1 MHPFRFGVQMS
12 EATSG
17 AEWAEKARRIE
28 GNGFSTLFMPDH
40 FDDTMLAPMPAIA
53 MAAAATQTLRVGT
66 LVLGNDY
73 KHPAVVAK
81 EAATIDLLS
90 DGRLEL
96 GIGAGWMIADYEEI
110 GWEYDRPGVR
120 IERLEEAVVVIK
132 GAWAPG
138 AFSFAGE
145 HYTITDYDA
154 TPEPAQKPH
163 PPLLI
168 GGGGKRV
175 LSLAAREADIVGVNP
190 NLAAG
195 AATPEVAKTALAKET
210 ADKIGW
216 IKEAAGDRFD
226 DIELQVR
233 YFVAAVTDDRVG
245 FAEMIAGPVGISA
258 EDALASGLAL
268 VGTEDEIVETCL
280 QRREEY
286 GFTYIVVGEGEIDS
300 FAPIVERLAG
310 Q

>member
-168 GGGGKRV
+168 GGGG
-175 LSLAAREADIVGVNP
+175 
-190 NLAAG
+190 
-195 AATPEVAKTALAKET
+195 
-210 ADKIGW
+210 
-216 IKEAAGDRFD
+216 
-226 DIELQVR
+226 
-233 YFVAAVTDDRVG
+233 
-245 FAEMIAGPVGISA
+245 SA
-258 EDALASGLAL
+258 CCRS
-268 VGTEDEIVETCL
+268 
-280 QRREEY
+280 RRERPTSSASTRTWLREPPLRRSPRPRWRRRPP
-286 GFTYIVVGEGEIDS
+286 TRSVGS
-300 FAPIVERLAG
+300 RRRQATASTTSSSRCATSSPPSPTTVSVSRR
-310 Q
+310 